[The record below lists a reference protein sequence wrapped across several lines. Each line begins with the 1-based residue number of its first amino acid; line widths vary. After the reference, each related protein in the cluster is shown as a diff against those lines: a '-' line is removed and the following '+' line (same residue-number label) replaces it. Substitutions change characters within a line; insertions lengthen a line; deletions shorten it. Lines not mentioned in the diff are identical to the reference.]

1 MKIRSLYIDGFGK
14 FYDWKPPRDFGKG
27 LTVIVGPNEA
37 GKTTLLEFIRRML
50 HGFPDGRKRNLN
62 HYSPLNGGKVG
73 GRLDVVGS
81 DGQDYVI
88 ARSGTRSGHSITLA
102 DGTTAEG
109 LTSQSLLGP
118 LDQIFYENVCAIG
131 LGELQELST
140 LRDDKVRDR
149 LTAAGAGNLPI
160 REVATVLKDSA
171 DDIYSVRGRTKRI
184 NGLMSELKEIGDSI
198 RNVRA
203 GQGEYDRVNEDIARE
218 ISSVRA
224 LEASREDVEE
234 RIAHMKALG
243 QVWGAFSDWEESWA
257 KLRDI
262 PVLEPFPD
270 DTMEELN
277 QLEGD
282 VQRLGQEYEDLS
294 NECHALEEEIRG
306 RAFNEEL
313 LGHADTIHAIER
325 KVEQYRA
332 QLNDLRSVEQDLGQ
346 QRRGLA
352 STLKSI
358 GGEWDEERIARFD
371 TSEPAR
377 RLVKGIRDRLAK
389 AERDC
394 DEQRSKLV
402 HAEEEVERSREDL
415 SVPQRNRDSMGDVL
429 DPSSAK
435 ERRDISYMILD
446 DVKRIQELE
455 GRHNSI
461 RHERIRNADPGAG
474 MRPAKA
480 ALSWPVS
487 LVALSVIL
495 VLALGFMTEMLIV
508 AGAIALILIAAMA
521 AMFITGRKT
530 GEDEDDGS
538 NAQNRKEEESSASM
552 LREIERECSE
562 RKRNVQSNAGSL
574 GVEPPRA
581 EAAAQGL
588 VRAYEDAVS
597 KAVRAADLDEMIGRE
612 RERFDRAVGS
622 LNKAQGIMDGL
633 ISKRDEARAEWM
645 KWCRERDLLETM
657 DPDSIHELLA
667 RIDAANGRLSQIKD
681 AEERMD
687 RLSDEIRSFEKEV
700 DAAIAACNVPLNDRT
715 DIMVEG
721 LIRLLRGEEDAKR
734 EHEKLIERL
743 GEKQAML
750 KDRTARRDSAMGD
763 LEAMLKDRDA
773 ATPDDYRDLVRR
785 SRERNELEERI
796 RAAESAIRRVSGEGR
811 YHDYIEALQEY
822 EPVKAE
828 LDIERKEGELDE
840 IQAAIRES
848 HQRIGTLKGG
858 LSRIAGDDELTRLL
872 SQEAE
877 LMEQVRQISRQWAVY
892 TTASSLLEMAIE
904 TFERE
909 RQPEILREAQS
920 FLSDITGGKYA
931 RVVSPIDGSE
941 PYVEEVTGAR
951 KGFGDL
957 SRGTAEQLYLALRF
971 GYIRDYVSSSA
982 PVPVIF
988 DDILVNFDPER
999 RRNACRAIAE
1009 LAEACQVIYFTCHP
1023 QTAQDLAGAMPDAV
1037 VMNIS

>member
-50 HGFPDGRKRNLN
+50 YGFPDGRRKNMN

-81 DGQDYVI
+81 DGQEYVI
-88 ARSGTRSGHSITLA
+88 SRSGTRSGHSITLA

-140 LRDDKVRDR
+140 LREDEVRDR
-149 LTAAGAGNLPI
+149 LAAAGAGNLPI
-160 REVATVLKDSA
+160 REVTTALKDSA

-198 RNVRA
+198 REVRA
-203 GQGEYDRVNEDIARE
+203 GQGEYDRINEEIARE
-218 ISSVRA
+218 TSSVRA
-224 LEASREDVEE
+224 IEASREDIEE
-234 RIAHMKALG
+234 RIVYMKALG
-243 QVWGAFSDWEESWA
+243 QAWDAFRDREESRA
-257 KLRDI
+257 RLQDI
-262 PVLEPFPD
+262 PAIEPFPED
-270 DTMEELN
+270 AMEELN
-277 QLEGD
+277 RLESD
-282 VQRLGQEYEDLS
+282 IERFQQECEGLS
-294 NECHALEEEIRG
+294 NECHALEEEMQG

-313 LGHADTIHAIER
+313 LGHADAVHVIER
-325 KVEQYRA
+325 KVEQYRT
-332 QLNDLRSVEQDLGQ
+332 QLNDLRSAEQGLGQ
-346 QRRGLA
+346 QRRDLA
-352 STLKSI
+352 STLRSI
-358 GGEWDEERIARFD
+358 GGDWDEERIVRFD

-377 RLVKGIRDRLAK
+377 RLVKRIRDRLAK
-389 AERDC
+389 VEREC
-394 DEQRSKLV
+394 DEQRSRLV
-402 HAEEEVERSREDL
+402 HAEEEVERSRVAL
-415 SVPQRNRDSMGDVL
+415 SVPQRNRDGMGDVL
-429 DPSSAK
+429 DPGTARK
-435 ERRDISYMILD
+435 RQDTSYKILD
-446 DVKRIQELE
+446 DVKRIRDLE
-455 GRHNSI
+455 ERHQSI
-461 RHERIRNADPGAG
+461 RQERARNAELRAG

-480 ALSWPVS
+480 APSWPVS
-487 LVALSVIL
+487 LIALSAVL
-495 VLALGFMTEMLIV
+495 VLALGFMAEMLVV
-508 AGAIALILIAAMA
+508 AGVIALILLVALA
-521 AMFITGRKT
+521 AMFVTGRRV
-530 GEDEDDGS
+530 GEGGDKGGIVHHD
-538 NAQNRKEEESSASM
+538 KEEESLTSI
-552 LREIERECSE
+552 LKDIERECSE
-562 RKRNVQSNAGSL
+562 RKWNVQSNAGSL
-574 GVEPPRA
+574 GVESPQA

-588 VRAYEDAVS
+588 VRACEDAVS

-612 RERFDRAVGS
+612 RERFDLAVGS
-622 LNKAQGIMDGL
+622 LEKAQGIMDDML
-633 ISKRDEARAEWM
+633 SERDEARAEWTQ
-645 KWCRERDLLETM
+645 WCREQDLLGTT
-657 DPDSIHELLA
+657 DPDSINELLA
-667 RIDAANGRLSQIKD
+667 RIDTANGRLSQIKD
-681 AEERMD
+681 AGERID

-700 DAAIAACNVPLNDRT
+700 DAAVAACNVPLNDRT

-721 LIRLLRGEEDAKR
+721 LIRLLRDEEDAKR
-734 EHEKLIERL
+734 GHEKLIERL
-743 GEKQAML
+743 GEKQATL
-750 KDRTARRDSAMGD
+750 NERTARRDGIMGD
-763 LEAMLKDRDA
+763 LEAMLKVRDA
-773 ATPDDYRDLVRR
+773 ATPDDYRDLVRL
-785 SRERNELEERI
+785 SRERHELEERI
-796 RAAESAIRRVSGEGR
+796 RAAESTVRRISGEGR

-822 EPVKAE
+822 DPVKAG
-828 LDIERKEGELDE
+828 LDIERKQDELDGM
-840 IQAAIRES
+840 QAAIRES
-848 HQRIGTLKGG
+848 DQSIGTLKGD
-858 LSRIAGDDELTRLL
+858 LSRIEGNDELTRLL
-872 SQEAE
+872 SREAE
-877 LMEQVRQISRQWAVY
+877 LMEQIRQISRQWAVY
-892 TTASSLLEMAIE
+892 ITASCLLDKAIE

-920 FLSDITGGKYA
+920 FLCDITGGKYA

-1009 LAEACQVIYFTCHP
+1009 LSETCQVIYFTCHP
-1023 QTAQDLAGAMPDAV
+1023 QTAEDLAGALPDTV